1 MRVIYLD
8 CFSGASGD
16 MLVGASLDLG
26 VPLQIVERAIQQLRL
41 PDTYHFHVRREQRQ
55 QIEGVK
61 FDVHVGHHHDCGHA
75 HEHDHSPNH
84 HHDHVH
90 GRDYA
95 TIRTVLDRSQL
106 SLKVKQRAQAVFRRI
121 AVAEGKIHGVPPEQV
136 HFHEVGALD
145 SIIDIVGFCA
155 AWEHLGCPQILA
167 SHLIEGSGFVQC
179 AHGRFPIPTPAT
191 LEILR
196 GIPLRQCE
204 EPYEF
209 ITPTGAALLAEFAES
224 FGPMPALI
232 IEKIGYGLGT
242 RDTTTRPNVVR
253 AMLGQA
259 AADLTPQTVCVLETN
274 LDDCTGEVIGYT
286 QEKLFAAGALD
297 VFTVPIQMKKQRPG
311 VMLTVLCAPEI
322 KEKLSEIILTETT
335 AFGLRVT
342 AAERTTLTR
351 ESKTITTS
359 HGEVAV
365 KLGYW
370 QGRLV
375 QVAPEYES
383 CQELA
388 SRTGKTLAEIM
399 RSCVESARS

>member
-1 MRVIYLD
+1 MSVLYLD

-16 MLVGASLDLG
+16 MLLGASLDLG

-41 PDTYHFHVRREQRQ
+41 PDTYHLHVRREQRQ

-61 FDVHVGHHHDCGHA
+61 FDVHVGHQHDCGHA
-75 HEHDHSPNH
+75 HEHSADHSH
-84 HHDHVH
+84 GHGH

-95 TIRTVLDRSQL
+95 TIRALLGRSQL
-106 SLKVKQRAQAVFRRI
+106 SLAVKQRAQAVFHRI
-121 AVAEGKIHGVPPEQV
+121 AVAEGKIHGVPAEQV

-155 AWEHLGCPQILA
+155 AWEYLGRPQILA
-167 SHLIEGSGFVQC
+167 SRLVEGSGFVQC

-232 IEKIGYGLGT
+232 VDKIGYGLGT
-242 RDTTTRPNVVR
+242 RDTPARPNVVR
-253 AMLGQA
+253 AVLGQA
-259 AADLTPQTVCVLETN
+259 ATDLTPQTVCVLETN

-311 VMLTVLCAPEI
+311 VLLTVLCAPEL

-342 AAERTTLTR
+342 GAERLTLTR
-351 ESKTITTS
+351 ESKTIMTP

-375 QVAPEYES
+375 QAAPEYES
-383 CQELA
+383 CQRLA
-388 SRTGKTLAEIM
+388 NETGKTLAEIM